1 LTTKACAVGV
11 AAITT
16 LAVLAAAPSSAAP
29 ADPVVGHHV
38 SAGPATSVA
47 LMDAGSKKAA
57 VVSGLLA
64 GPPQLTRA
72 LTSTAP
78 NIRASAITADGNTGL
93 IGNETNAVIPVE
105 QLRTSPAYGSPI
117 DLSAFKLESNADSH
131 LHSQGLALGPD
142 FALVASGE
150 QGVVQLVR
158 AGSTWK
164 VDSRVHSAGQNAVG
178 KAHPAGFIALPTP
191 DRGNADYNS
200 VAIAPRP
207 LPNGHFLAVAIDR
220 GLRTVAVIEG
230 VGTAT
235 PKVLGTLTNHALD
248 GFGDF
253 TGSGAMAFVPTS
265 ADRVILGTATG
276 VAVLDLQRPAKP
288 KLQAATRLGP
298 ADGVTALAVAPDGN
312 HAAVGIAG
320 TTYLLKGLVSAAAKG
335 RALRPAGSITLSRQ
349 AGEDVQALAYTSN
362 GVLSVE
368 HSNSHDG
375 VVLTLVKAAT
385 TRRPVAG
392 SSLAIGTATIDN
404 DSLSVW
410 PTATRPAFAPGRLLT
425 HGRVGHRVR
434 VRLAV
439 TGGVGGYRF
448 AVTRGKL
455 APGLKL
461 RGSRVVGTLRKATRR
476 KVTITAT
483 NPFGATIS
491 KKYKE
496 TVRRK

>member
-1 LTTKACAVGV
+1 
-11 AAITT
+11 
-16 LAVLAAAPSSAAP
+16 
-29 ADPVVGHHV
+29 
-38 SAGPATSVA
+38 
-47 LMDAGSKKAA
+47 MDAGSEKAA
-57 VVSGLLA
+57 AVNGLLA
-64 GPPQLTRA
+64 GPPQLARA
-72 LTSTAP
+72 LAQTGP
-78 NIRASAITADGNTGL
+78 GIRASAISADGNTGL
-93 IGNETNAVIPVE
+93 IGNQTDSVQPVE
-105 QLRTSPAYGSPI
+105 HLRTSPAYGSPI

-142 FALVASGE
+142 FALIASGE
-150 QGVVQLVR
+150 QGIVQLVR
-158 AGSTWK
+158 SGSTWK
-164 VDSRVHSAGQNAVG
+164 VDTRVHSAGHNAVG
-178 KAHPAGFIALPTP
+178 KAHPAGFIVLPT
-191 DRGNADYNS
+191 RSTGNAVYNS

-207 LPNGHFLAVAIDR
+207 LPNGRYLAVAIDR
-220 GLRTVAVIEG
+220 GLHTVAVIEG

-235 PKVLGTLTNHALD
+235 PKVVGTLTKPALD

-265 ADRVILGTATG
+265 ADRVVLGTATG
-276 VAVLDLQRPAKP
+276 VAVLNLQHPAKP
-288 KLQAATRLGP
+288 TLQAATAIGP

-312 HAAVGIAG
+312 HVAVGIGG
-320 TTYLLKGLVSAAAKG
+320 TTHLLKGLVAAAVKG
-335 RALRPAGSITLSRQ
+335 RALRALGAIALGTK
-349 AGEDVQALAYTSN
+349 AGEAVQALAFTSN

-368 HSNSHDG
+368 HSNTNDG
-375 VVLTLVKAAT
+375 ASLTLIERAT
-385 TRRPVAG
+385 TGKPVEG
-392 SSLAIGTATIDN
+392 SSLAIGTTAVDN

-410 PTATRPAFAPGRLLT
+410 PTATKPAFAPGRLFT

-461 RGSRVVGTLRKATRR
+461 RGSRVEGKLKKATRR

-491 KKYKE
+491 KRYKE
-496 TVRRK
+496 NVRRR